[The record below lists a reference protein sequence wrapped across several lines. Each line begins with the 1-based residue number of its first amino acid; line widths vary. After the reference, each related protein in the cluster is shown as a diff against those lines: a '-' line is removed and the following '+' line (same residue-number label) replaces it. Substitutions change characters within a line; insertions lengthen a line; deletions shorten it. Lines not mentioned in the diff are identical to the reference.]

1 MHGFHQ
7 SQVANCNSA
16 TGCTK
21 PSQTYSLAPLS
32 YSTSSPSSSASSR
45 LLLSCTSE
53 YPKLERVIIT
63 TCKNLATERGLC
75 TQCTPSN
82 NGRGRLRSQGHV
94 LIMAARKK
102 LGEED
107 DDLPDSMAK
116 SNGDASIISFEDT
129 APLTGPTSH
138 HHSTNV
144 SVVYTMCAFCS
155 Q

>member
-75 TQCTPSN
+75 TQCTPSLY
-82 NGRGRLRSQGHV
+82 GVAGILDTRILREGVAALLAAMKRAWLSAAYPCVVDHYWIPTSYSSTICRRP
-94 LIMAARKK
+94 LSSAARR
-102 LGEED
+102 
-107 DDLPDSMAK
+107 
-116 SNGDASIISFEDT
+116 
-129 APLTGPTSH
+129 
-138 HHSTNV
+138 
-144 SVVYTMCAFCS
+144 
-155 Q
+155 

>member
-75 TQCTPSN
+75 TQCTPSKVTVRN
-82 NGRGRLRSQGHV
+82 SGRLTT
-94 LIMAARKK
+94 
-102 LGEED
+102 
-107 DDLPDSMAK
+107 PDSLVTLSAALPVDRQFQVRLCT
-116 SNGDASIISFEDT
+116 STYCLLEQN
-129 APLTGPTSH
+129 LTCNSPSTSEE
-138 HHSTNV
+138 SLK
-144 SVVYTMCAFCS
+144 
-155 Q
+155 

>member
-7 SQVANCNSA
+7 SQVANCDSA

-82 NGRGRLRSQGHV
+82 SDPQDMTTHGLQDNGNSDPQDMTTHGLQDNGNSDPQDMTTHGLQDSGQPHV
-94 LIMAARKK
+94 L
-102 LGEED
+102 LHGLSE
-107 DDLPDSMAK
+107 L
-116 SNGDASIISFEDT
+116 
-129 APLTGPTSH
+129 L
-138 HHSTNV
+138 
-144 SVVYTMCAFCS
+144 
-155 Q
+155 